1 MKKTSTIKTNATKT
15 RLYGVIFYIGLIAVW
30 QLIFYAGAYL
40 FDWWKPYS
48 FPNPEGV
55 AESLVKLMTGGKI
68 IRAILFSMKRCIIGF
83 LISVIVG
90 TLFGLLISLYSML
103 NSWFKPLISG
113 IQSLPSVCWVPF
125 AILWFGLNESAIIFV
140 VVMGSICSVTM
151 AIDGSIKAVPPMY
164 IKVARTLGAD
174 KRSMYRHVL
183 LPAILPSV
191 VSGLR
196 QAWSFAWRALMSA
209 EVMSATVGLGYSLAA
224 GRDMAD
230 INQVG
235 LVMIVIIIVGILID
249 KCVFSIIETRLLK
262 KRGMI
267 A

>member
-1 MKKTSTIKTNATKT
+1 MKNMSTTKT
-15 RLYGVIFYIGLIAVW
+15 RLYGVIFYIALIAVW

-40 FDWWKPYS
+40 LDWWKPYA

-55 AESLVKLMTGGKI
+55 AGSLVKLMTGGNL
-68 IRAILFSMKRCIIGF
+68 IRAILFSLKRCIIGF
-83 LISVIVG
+83 IVSVVIG
-90 TLFGLLISLYSML
+90 TIFGIMVSLNEML

-151 AIDGSIKAVPPMY
+151 AIDSAVKAVPPMY
-164 IKVARTLGAD
+164 IKVAKTLGAD
-174 KRSMYRHVL
+174 KKSLYRHVI

-209 EVMSATVGLGYSLAA
+209 EVMSATVGLGYSLAS

-235 LVMIVIIIVGILID
+235 LVMIIIIIVGILID
-249 KCVFSIIETRLLK
+249 KCIFSIIETKLLK
-262 KRGMI
+262 KRGI
-267 A
+267 AI